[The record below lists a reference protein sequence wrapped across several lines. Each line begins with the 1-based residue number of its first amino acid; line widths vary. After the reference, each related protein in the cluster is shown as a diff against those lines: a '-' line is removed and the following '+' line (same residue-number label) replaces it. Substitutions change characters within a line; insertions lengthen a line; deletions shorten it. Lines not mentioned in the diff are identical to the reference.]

1 LQHDIRAAAATIIL
15 LASVLE
21 AATPDEHEHAHEH
34 AHALL
39 GIVECARTIVGLAAD
54 DTTIRLVEPVAVASV
69 VRSSVERARLAFPVT
84 LELVDDTA
92 SAHVAASPLDITRV
106 LDNLLA
112 NACRAADR
120 GSVSVHVSEDLDDVV
135 IEIVDDGPGIDSA
148 QAVGGLGLS
157 IVAALV
163 ERLGG
168 RCTVARID
176 EHGGT
181 RAVVELPRADA
192 TTPNLDTH
200 GSPPP

>member
-1 LQHDIRAAAATIIL
+1 LQHDIRAAATTIIW

-21 AATPDEHEHAHEH
+21 AGTRDERER
-34 AHALL
+34 AHALV
-39 GIVECARTIVGLAAD
+39 GIVECAHTIVGLAAD
-54 DTTIRLVEPVAVASV
+54 DVTIRRVEPVAIGSV
-69 VRSSVERARLAFPVT
+69 VRSAIERAQLTFPVT
-84 LELVDDTA
+84 LELVDDTT
-92 SAHVAASPLDITRV
+92 SAHVEAAPLDITRV

-120 GSVSVHVSEDLDDVV
+120 GGSVSVHLSEDVDDVV

-148 QAVGGLGLS
+148 QAAGGLGLS

-181 RAVVELPRADA
+181 RALVELPRADA